1 MSLVEVD
8 DRTELLRPAFIRIK
22 EGIEKKEQ
30 LFNRVNTLIQNI
42 RIRTLDGEALEWSVL
57 CEWVSFVQ
65 DSEHIVT
72 NSFY

>member
-42 RIRTLDGEALEWSVL
+42 MIRTLCGEALE
-57 CEWVSFVQ
+57 
-65 DSEHIVT
+65 
-72 NSFY
+72 